1 MKSQMI
7 RTRSLPGDPS
17 FYEKTVHVKPTGT
30 LVCLLVIGFVV
41 IFLKPYLL
49 ITGISMMLLAIFCL
63 AVMPDRK
70 LCSFTKDYLVLYNC
84 HDRGECM
91 LVYWNEIVNWHYEWH
106 KSWDSL
112 VINLEDGSVETQD
125 MYSLHSIKRQMENH
139 APGKMKKNI
148 RIRKEN
154 V

>member
-106 KSWDSL
+106 KSWDQL

-125 MYSLHSIKRQMENH
+125 MYSLHSIKRQMESH
-139 APGKMKKNI
+139 APGKMKKSV

>member
-1 MKSQMI
+1 MKSQMV
-7 RTRSLPGDPS
+7 RTRSLPGDAS
-17 FYEKTVHVKPTGT
+17 FYEKTVHVKPTGA

-49 ITGISMMLLAIFCL
+49 ITGISMLLLAIFCL

-70 LCSFTKDYLVLYNC
+70 LCSFTKDYLILYNC
-84 HDRGECM
+84 HDRNECM

-106 KSWDSL
+106 KNWDRL
-112 VINLEDGSVETQD
+112 VINLEDGSTETQD
-125 MYSLHSIKRQMENH
+125 MYSLHSIQRQMEIH
-139 APGKMKKNI
+139 APGKMKKSI
-148 RIRKEN
+148 RIRKES